1 MFSAKQMVE
10 NHVPHSQIQ
19 SVFVDEW
26 KKQIKHRS
34 GHVWLQD
41 IWDPADQSADSVA
54 EDFRQPWSQE
64 SCVGRFS
71 KVQKETETKMNYI
84 TRARCSAGTSHMLSP
99 FSCGFQKF
107 EDSIDGLNE
116 NESQA

>member
-1 MFSAKQMVE
+1 MVE
-10 NHVPHSQIQ
+10 NHVPDSQIQ

-71 KVQKETETKMNYI
+71 KVLKIIPTCGNLIYNIIYRVLQPGIGTEGN
-84 TRARCSAGTSHMLSP
+84 G
-99 FSCGFQKF
+99 
-107 EDSIDGLNE
+107 N
-116 NESQA
+116 